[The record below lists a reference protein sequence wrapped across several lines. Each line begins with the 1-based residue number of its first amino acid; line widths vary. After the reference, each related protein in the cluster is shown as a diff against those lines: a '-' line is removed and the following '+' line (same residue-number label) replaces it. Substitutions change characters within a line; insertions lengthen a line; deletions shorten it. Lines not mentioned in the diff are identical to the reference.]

1 MLMLTGLNHLTLAVV
16 DLSRSVEFYLALP
29 GFKLAARWEAGA
41 YLSLGDLWLC
51 LSLDENRVSVQQ
63 PDYTH
68 YAFSVA
74 QDDFE
79 AVTVCLRRLNVTE
92 WKSNSSEGD
101 SFYFA
106 DPDGHRLE
114 VHVGSLASRLE
125 QCRRQPYAG
134 MECFD

>member
-1 MLMLTGLNHLTLAVV
+1 MLTGLNHLTLAVV

-51 LSLDENRVSVQQ
+51 LSLDESRVSEQ
-63 PDYTH
+63 PTDYTH

-79 AVTVCLRRLNVTE
+79 AVTACLRRLKVTE
-92 WKSNSSEGD
+92 WKSNSSEGH

-106 DPDGHRLE
+106 DPDGQRLE

-134 MECFD
+134 MEFFD

>member
-51 LSLDENRVSVQQ
+51 LSLDERRVSEQQ

-79 AVTVCLRRLNVTE
+79 AVTACLRRLNVNE
-92 WKSNSSEGD
+92 WKSNSSEGN
-101 SFYFA
+101 SFYFT

-134 MECFD
+134 MEFFD

>member
-1 MLMLTGLNHLTLAVV
+1 MLTGLNHLTLAVV
-16 DLSRSVEFYLALP
+16 NLSCSIEFYLALP
-29 GFKLAARWEAGA
+29 GFRLAARWDTGA

-51 LSLDENRVSVQQ
+51 LSLDERRAEDKK

-68 YAFSVA
+68 YAFSVG

-79 AVTVCLRRLNVTE
+79 AVTADLRRRNVIE
-92 WKSNSSEGD
+92 WKSNSSEGN
-101 SFYFA
+101 SFYFL

-114 VHVGSLASRLE
+114 LHVGSLASRLE

-134 MECFD
+134 MEFFD